1 MLNAPAE
8 LLISLSFLVLL
19 AAYVIYLGLRLNSV
33 HRKLDRLLSAFN
45 GLREYLYE
53 IDPQFN
59 DERKS
64 QQDFEYNESIF
75 AGTTDTALQRRKKQQ
90 GRRTLNTPFEK
101 PDGQ

>member
-1 MLNAPAE
+1 MEGSVE
-8 LLISLSFLVLL
+8 LLVLL
-19 AAYVIYLGLRLNSV
+19 SGLVALGACVLYLGLRLNKAQK
-33 HRKLDRLLSAFN
+33 KLDRLLSAMD

-53 IDPQFN
+53 IDPQFD

-64 QQDFEYNESIF
+64 HQDFEYNESIF

-101 PDGQ
+101 PVGK